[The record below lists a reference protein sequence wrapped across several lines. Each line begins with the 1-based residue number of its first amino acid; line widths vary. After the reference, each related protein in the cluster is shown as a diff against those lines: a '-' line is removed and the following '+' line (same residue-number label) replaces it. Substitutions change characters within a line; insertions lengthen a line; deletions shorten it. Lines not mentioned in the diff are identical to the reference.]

1 MPKTT
6 PKLKLRKFIEKNFS
20 NSYRR
25 APPCCCG
32 RRARSSSIPPLGQ
45 PPVSSTPLSLMT
57 RVTKRHTWARSA
69 SPLLWPAP
77 PDPMP
82 SMRVT
87 SSAALL
93 HRRGKLCLSPRLV
106 WSSSSLVAMAG
117 EPGWQKTELIL
128 QFNDIYGIS
137 GFVMMNL
144 RLMKFTM
151 TSKEL
156 P

>member
-1 MPKTT
+1 
-6 PKLKLRKFIEKNFS
+6 
-20 NSYRR
+20 
-25 APPCCCG
+25 
-32 RRARSSSIPPLGQ
+32 
-45 PPVSSTPLSLMT
+45 
-57 RVTKRHTWARSA
+57 
-69 SPLLWPAP
+69 
-77 PDPMP
+77 
-82 SMRVT
+82 MRVT

-128 QFNDIYGIS
+128 QFNGIYGIS